1 MKGFLFIT
9 FFIKA
14 VYNTALHGEFELNR
28 EKITMLVIP
37 TVPELK
43 IRFYGEIE

>member
-14 VYNTALHGEFELNR
+14 VYNTALHGEFELN
-28 EKITMLVIP
+28 P
-37 TVPELK
+37 
-43 IRFYGEIE
+43 GENNHVGESYCAGVENSVLWGN